1 MRQHSLSKKN
11 CYTGSL
17 SLIKNQTKFMKN
29 NYCFY
34 DSLLDFRNKTLF
46 VMKSLSIFL
55 VLFTLYSFTGTYS
68 QSKKLRIEIKQATL
82 MNMIE
87 SIENQSEFVFIY
99 SDDVLPELKKALGD
113 IEIKGKPIRKVLD
126 KVVNKNKLVYS
137 INERQVILNK
147 KVLNLRP
154 QRQISGQVTGASDGL
169 PLPGV
174 NVIIEGTSS
183 GAQTDF
189 NGNYA
194 INASEGDVLRVS
206 FVGMK
211 TRFITVG
218 SSTTINIVMEEDLED
233 LDEVVITGYQNVRRE
248 LFTGA
253 SQTIKARDIKL
264 DGVADISRALEG
276 RAAGVTVQNVTGT
289 FGASPR
295 ITIRGSSS
303 ILGDTKPIWVID
315 GAIQEEIV
323 DISFQDLVAGDLNSL
338 LSSALAGLN
347 ANDIESFEILRDA
360 SASAQYGARA
370 LNGVVVITTK
380 SGKRNQ
386 KPAFNFTSEYAVRAI
401 PSYDEYNLLNSQET
415 VSIYRQLASL
425 QVGQITN
432 TGVVNGRSGGI
443 YNLLYNSLE
452 PNEQGVFE
460 VSNTPEGRAKF
471 LQQYELA
478 NTNWFKE
485 LFRPTPT
492 QTHTL
497 SFSAGGD
504 KSTTYASLGYF
515 TDPGWTI
522 ADRVRRLT
530 GNLRNTFYLGGND
543 QFKVTTQLNAS
554 IRNQKAPGT
563 LDREEDQFFGSFN
576 REFDINPFNY
586 ALSTSR
592 AIRPR
597 DNNGDLEF
605 VRNNWAPF
613 NILQEID
620 NNFVELNVNDVRF
633 QAQLDYKINDDLQ
646 FSFLGTAR
654 YASSIRDHS
663 TTEFSNAAE
672 AYRANDNTLI
682 RDANTFLFQDP
693 ELPNSSPRVVL
704 PVGGILRN
712 NRNTITTYTFR
723 NTLEY
728 SKRFNND
735 LHGLTLYG
743 GQEYRHTD
751 RSAGFNT
758 GFGYQFSRG
767 GTVFTDP
774 DILRKA
780 ILEGDD
786 YFGFQ
791 DTRNRE
797 LTFFANAMYDFDK
810 KYILSLSGNYE
821 GSNRAGKS
829 KGTRWLPTYTVSGRW
844 NVHREN
850 FIDNTGVINNLVLR
864 GSYGLSALIANT
876 ASNNEAIFR
885 NQVTDRGLIS
895 DRENAINIEDLQ
907 NSELTW
913 EKQIEYNLGVDLGL
927 FNNRIAMNVDAY
939 FRDGKDL
946 IDFITTSGIGGQSIK
961 LGNFS
966 SLETKGIEFQV
977 NTVNVSHDEFQWTSG
992 FNLSLLDQEIT
1003 ELQQEPN
1010 VFDLITGGQFGNAVG
1025 FAPNSLFS
1033 YNFEGLDSDGYPT
1046 FTLPEG
1052 GIDFQSTDNP
1062 LAYLKHEGPTLP
1074 NYSGGLANNFR
1085 YKNWDFSFFV
1095 SFSGGNKIRLD
1106 PAYSSNYSDLSV
1118 FPTEFINRWL
1128 SPGDENITNI
1138 PVIPTRQ
1145 LIQRR
1150 GENNSR
1156 QTFNAYNYSSERIA
1170 DGDFIRLKNITL
1182 GYSLDK
1188 KVIKKLGMSRFRLSL
1203 QSTNPF
1209 LIYSDK
1215 KLAGQD
1221 PEFIRSGGV
1230 AFPITRLYTFTVNLG
1245 F

>member
-1 MRQHSLSKKN
+1 
-11 CYTGSL
+11 
-17 SLIKNQTKFMKN
+17 MKG
-29 NYCFY
+29 
-34 DSLLDFRNKTLF
+34 LTT
-46 VMKSLSIFL
+46 FL
-55 VLFTLYSFTGTYS
+55 VVFSLYSFSNSYS
-68 QSKKLRIEIKQATL
+68 QNKKLRIEIKEATL

-99 SDDVLPELKKALGD
+99 NDEVLPELKKALGN
-113 IEIKGKPIRKVLD
+113 IQIKNKSIYKILDRVL
-126 KVVNKNKLVYS
+126 NKEKLVYS
-137 INERQVILNK
+137 VNERQVILNK
-147 KVLNLRP
+147 KEEILDYKL
-154 QRQISGQVTGASDGL
+154 QQQISGVVTADVDGL

-174 NVIIEGTSS
+174 NIIIEGTSRGVQS
-183 GAQTDF
+183 DF
-189 NGNYA
+189 NGIYA
-194 INASEGDVLRVS
+194 INASEGDILKVS
-206 FVGMK
+206 FVGMQTK
-211 TRFITVG
+211 YVTVG
-218 SSTTINIVMEEDLED
+218 LNDVIDIVMEESPES
-233 LDEVVITGYQNVRRE
+233 LDEVVITGYQNVDRE

-253 SQTIKARDIKL
+253 SQTIKAADIKL
-264 DGVADISRALEG
+264 DAVPDLTRSLEG
-276 RAAGVTVQNVTGT
+276 RAAGVSVQNVTGT
-289 FGASPR
+289 FGAAPR

-303 ILGDTKPIWVID
+303 ILGDTKPIWVVD

-386 KPAFNFTSEYAVRAI
+386 KPAFNYTSEYAVRAI

-415 VSIYRQLASL
+415 VSIYRQLASQ

-432 TGVVNGRSGGI
+432 TGVVNGRNGGI

-460 VSNTPEGRAKF
+460 VSNTPEGRARF

-497 SFSAGGD
+497 SFSAGGE
-504 KSTTYASLGYF
+504 KSTTYASIGYF
-515 TDPGWTI
+515 ADPGWTI

-530 GNLRNTFYLGGND
+530 GNLRNTYYLGDND
-543 QFKVTTQLNAS
+543 KLKITTQLNAS
-554 IRNQKAPGT
+554 IRNQNAPGT
-563 LDREEDQFFGSFN
+563 LDRESDNFFGSFN
-576 REFDINPFNY
+576 REFDTNPFNY
-586 ALSTSR
+586 ALNTSR

-613 NILQEID
+613 NILQEIE
-620 NNFVELNVNDVRF
+620 NNSVELNVNDVRF
-633 QAQLDYKINDDLQ
+633 QAQLDYKINDHLEY
-646 FSFLGTAR
+646 SFLGTAR
-654 YASSIRDHS
+654 YANSTSDHA

-672 AYRANDNTLI
+672 AYRANDNTII

-704 PVGGILRN
+704 PVGGILRS

-728 SKRFNND
+728 KKRFKD
-735 LHGLTLYG
+735 DIHGLTLYG

-751 RSAGFNT
+751 RSAVFNT
-758 GFGYQFSRG
+758 GYGYQFSRG

-791 DTRNRE
+791 ETRNRE
-797 LTFFANAMYDFDK
+797 ITFFANATYDFDK
-810 KYILSLSGNYE
+810 KYVLNLSGNYE

-829 KGTRWLPTYTVSGRW
+829 DGTRWLPTYTVSGRW

-850 FIDNTGVINNLVLR
+850 FIDNLGIINNLVLR
-864 GSYGLSALIANT
+864 TSYGLSALIANT

-885 NQVTDRGLIS
+885 NQVTDRGFIS
-895 DRENAINIEDLQ
+895 DRENAIDIIDLQ

-913 EKQIEYNLGVDLGL
+913 EKQIEYNLGLDIGL
-927 FNNRIAMNVDAY
+927 FNNRIAMNIDAY

-946 IDFITTSGIGGQSIK
+946 IDFITTSGIGGEPIK

-966 SLETKGIEFQV
+966 SLETKGIEFQL
-977 NTVNVSHDEFQWTSG
+977 NTVNVSNDEFKWNSG
-992 FNLSLLDQEIT
+992 FNISLLDQEIT

-1046 FTLPEG
+1046 FTLPED
-1052 GIDFQSTDNP
+1052 GIDFQSTDDP
-1062 LAYLKHEGPTLP
+1062 LSYLKYEGPTLP
-1074 NYSGGLANNFR
+1074 NVTGGFANNFK
-1085 YKNWDFSFFV
+1085 YKNWDFSFFI
-1095 SFSGGNKIRLD
+1095 SFSAGNKIRLD
-1106 PAYSSNYSDLSV
+1106 PAYASNYSDLSV
-1118 FPTEFINRWL
+1118 FPTEFLNRWL
-1128 SPGDENITNI
+1128 TPGDENITNI
-1138 PVIPTRQ
+1138 PVIPSTQ

-1150 GENNSR
+1150 GETNSR
-1156 QTFNAYNYSSERIA
+1156 QIYNAYNYSTERIA
-1170 DGDFIRLKNITL
+1170 DGDFIRMKNITL

-1188 KVIKKLGMSRFRLSL
+1188 NIVQKLGMSRFRLSL
-1203 QSTNPF
+1203 QTTNPF
-1209 LIYSDK
+1209 LFYSDK

-1230 AFPITRLYTFTVNLG
+1230 AFPITRLYTFTVNVG

>member
-1 MRQHSLSKKN
+1 
-11 CYTGSL
+11 
-17 SLIKNQTKFMKN
+17 MKN
-29 NYCFY
+29 NQRFY
-34 DSLLDFRNKTLF
+34 DFLLDFRNKTLF
-46 VMKSLSIFL
+46 VMKSLSVFL
-55 VLFTLYSFTGTYS
+55 VLFTLYSFTNSYS
-68 QSKKLRIEIKQATL
+68 QSKKLRIDIREATL
-82 MNMIE
+82 MSMIE

-99 SDDVLPELKKALGD
+99 NDEVLPELLKALGN
-113 IEIKGKPIRKVLD
+113 IQIRNKTINKVLD
-126 KVVNKNKLVYS
+126 RVVNKEKLIYS

-147 KVLNLRP
+147 KEEILKRSS
-154 QRQISGQVTGASDGL
+154 QRQISGTVTSSTDDM

-174 NVIIEGTSS
+174 NIIIEGTSR

-189 NGNYA
+189 NGVYS
-194 INASEGDVLRVS
+194 INASEGDILKIS
-206 FVGMK
+206 FVGMQTK
-211 TRFITVG
+211 YVTVEL
-218 SSTTINIVMEEDLED
+218 NDVVDIVMDENPED
-233 LDEVVITGYQNVRRE
+233 LDEVVITGYQNVDRE

-253 SQTIKARDIKL
+253 SQTIKAADIKL
-264 DGVADISRALEG
+264 DAVPDLTRSLEG
-276 RAAGVTVQNVTGT
+276 RAAGVSVQNVTGT
-289 FGASPR
+289 FGAAPR

-303 ILGDTKPIWVID
+303 ILGDTKPIWVVD

-347 ANDIESFEILRDA
+347 ANDIQSFEILRDA

-386 KPAFNFTSEYAVRAI
+386 KPAFNYTSEYAVRAI

-415 VSIYRQLASL
+415 VSIYRQLASE

-432 TGVVNGRSGGI
+432 TGVINGRSGGI
-443 YNLLYNSLE
+443 YNLMYRAIDTYDETAGQFGLE
-452 PNEQGVFE
+452 
-460 VSNTPEGRAKF
+460 NTPESRARF

-492 QTHTL
+492 QTHTM
-497 SFSAGGD
+497 SFSAGGE
-504 KSTTYASLGYF
+504 KSTTYASIGYF

-522 ADRVRRLT
+522 ANRVRRLT
-530 GNLRNTFYLGGND
+530 GNLRNTFYLGDND
-543 QFKVTTQLNAS
+543 KLKITTQLNAS
-554 IRNQKAPGT
+554 IRNQNAPGT
-563 LDREEDQFFGSFN
+563 LDRESDNFFGSFN
-576 REFDINPFNY
+576 REFDTNPFNY
-586 ALSTSR
+586 ALNTSR

-597 DNNGDLEF
+597 DNNGNLEF

-613 NILQEID
+613 NILQEIE
-620 NNFVELNVNDVRF
+620 NNSVELNVNDVRF
-633 QAQLDYKINDDLQ
+633 QAQLDYKINDDLEY
-646 FSFLGTAR
+646 SFLGTAR
-654 YASSIRDHS
+654 YANSTSDHS

-672 AYRANDNTLI
+672 AYRANENTLV
-682 RDANTFLFQDP
+682 RDANTFLFQNP

-704 PVGGILRN
+704 PVGGILRS
-712 NRNTITTYTFR
+712 NRNAITTYTFR

-728 SKRFNND
+728 KKRFKD
-735 LHGLTLYG
+735 DIHGLTLYG

-758 GFGYQFSRG
+758 GYGYQFSRG

-791 DTRNRE
+791 ETRNRE
-797 LTFFANAMYDFDK
+797 ITFFANATYDFDK
-810 KYILSLSGNYE
+810 KYILNLSGNYE

-829 KGTRWLPTYTVSGRW
+829 GGTRWLPTYTVSGRW

-850 FIDNTGVINNLVLR
+850 FIDNSGIINNLVLR

-895 DRENAINIEDLQ
+895 DRENAIDIIDLQ

-913 EKQIEYNLGVDLGL
+913 EKQIEYNLGLDLGL

-946 IDFITTSGIGGQSIK
+946 IDFITTSGIGGESIK

-966 SLETKGIEFQV
+966 SLETKGIEFQL
-977 NTVNVSHDEFQWTSG
+977 NTVNVSNDEFKWNSG
-992 FNLSLLDQEIT
+992 FNISLLDQEIT

-1046 FTLPEG
+1046 FTLPDG
-1052 GIDFQSTDNP
+1052 GIDFQSTDDP
-1062 LAYLKHEGPTLP
+1062 LSYLKYEGPTLP
-1074 NYSGGLANNFR
+1074 NVTGGLANNFK
-1085 YKNWDFSFFV
+1085 YKNWDFSFFI
-1095 SFSGGNKIRLD
+1095 SFSAGNKIRLD
-1106 PAYSSNYSDLSV
+1106 PAYSSTYSDLSV
-1118 FPTEFINRWL
+1118 FPTEFLNRWL
-1128 SPGDENITNI
+1128 TPGDENITNI
-1138 PVIPTRQ
+1138 PAIPSTQ

-1150 GENNSR
+1150 GVTNSR
-1156 QTFNAYNYSSERIA
+1156 QIYNAYNYSTERIA
-1170 DGDFIRLKNITL
+1170 DGDFIRMKNITL

-1188 KVIKKLGMSRFRLSL
+1188 NVVQKLGMSRFRLSL
-1203 QSTNPF
+1203 QTTNPF
-1209 LIYSDK
+1209 LFYSDK

-1230 AFPITRLYTFTVNLG
+1230 AFPITRLYTFTVNVG

>member
-1 MRQHSLSKKN
+1 
-11 CYTGSL
+11 
-17 SLIKNQTKFMKN
+17 MK
-29 NYCFY
+29 
-34 DSLLDFRNKTLF
+34 
-46 VMKSLSIFL
+46 
-55 VLFTLYSFTGTYS
+55 
-68 QSKKLRIEIKQATL
+68 
-82 MNMIE
+82 
-87 SIENQSEFVFIY
+87 
-99 SDDVLPELKKALGD
+99 
-113 IEIKGKPIRKVLD
+113 
-126 KVVNKNKLVYS
+126 
-137 INERQVILNK
+137 
-147 KVLNLRP
+147 LNLICLITFLTTFSIQFSIAQNNSVNGKITDTYGTPLIGVTVVVEGTRRGVVSDFDGNYTINV
-154 QRQISGQVTGASDGL
+154 QEGQVL
-169 PLPGV
+169 K
-174 NVIIEGTSS
+174 
-183 GAQTDF
+183 F
-189 NGNYA
+189 
-194 INASEGDVLRVS
+194 S
-206 FVGMK
+206 FVGME
-211 TRFITVG
+211 TQVVTVTS
-218 SSTTINIVMEEDLED
+218 SSTIDIVLKEDLQD
-233 LDEVVITGYQNVRRE
+233 LDAVVITGYQNVDRE

-253 SQTIKARDIKL
+253 SQTVKAADIKL
-264 DGVADISRALEG
+264 DAVPDVTRSLEG
-276 RAAGVTVQNVTGT
+276 RAAGVSVQNVTGT
-289 FGASPR
+289 FGAAPR

-386 KPAFNFTSEYAVRAI
+386 KPTFNYTSEYAVRAI
-401 PSYDEYNLLNSQET
+401 PSYNEYNLLNSQET
-415 VSIYRQLASL
+415 ISIYRQLASD

-432 TGVVNGRSGGI
+432 TGVINGRSGGV
-443 YNLLYNSLE
+443 YNLMYRAIDTYNETSGQFGIE
-452 PNEQGVFE
+452 
-460 VSNTPEGRAKF
+460 NTPESRSRF

-478 NTNWFKE
+478 NTDWFKE
-485 LFRPTPT
+485 LFRSTPT
-492 QTHTL
+492 QTHTM

-504 KSTTYASLGYF
+504 KSTTYASIGYF
-515 TDPGWTI
+515 ADPGWTI

-530 GNLRNTFYLGGND
+530 GNLRNTFYLGD
-543 QFKVTTQLNAS
+543 DDRLKITTQLNAS
-554 IRNQKAPGT
+554 IRNQNAPGT
-563 LDREEDQFFGSFN
+563 LDRESDQFFGSFN
-576 REFDINPFNY
+576 REFDTNPFNY

-597 DNNGDLEF
+597 DNNGNLEF

-620 NNFVELNVNDVRF
+620 NNFVELNVNDIRF
-633 QAQLDYKINDDLQ
+633 QGQLDYKINDNLQ
-646 FSFLGTAR
+646 YSFLGTAR
-654 YASSIRDHS
+654 YANSIRDHS

-672 AYRANDNTLI
+672 AYRANENTLV

-728 SKRFNND
+728 KKRFKDD

-758 GFGYQFSRG
+758 GYGYQFSRG

-791 DTRNRE
+791 ETRNRE
-797 LTFFANAMYDFDK
+797 ITFFANATYDFDK
-810 KYILSLSGNYE
+810 KYILNLSGNYE
-821 GSNRAGKS
+821 GSNRAGKA

-850 FIDNTGVINNLVLR
+850 FINNAGTINNLVLR

-895 DRENAINIEDLQ
+895 DRENAIDITDLQ

-913 EKQIEYNLGVDLGL
+913 EKQIEYNLGLDLGL
-927 FNNRIAMNVDAY
+927 FGNRIAMNIDAY

-946 IDFITTSGIGGQSIK
+946 IDFITTSGIGGESIK

-966 SLETKGIEFQV
+966 SLETKGVEFQL
-977 NTVNVSHDEFQWTSG
+977 NTVNISNDDFQWNSG
-992 FNLSLLDQEIT
+992 FNISLLDQKIT
-1003 ELQQEPN
+1003 DLQQEPN

-1046 FTLPEG
+1046 FTLPDE

-1062 LAYLKHEGPTLP
+1062 LSYLKYEGPTLP
-1074 NYSGGLANNFR
+1074 NVTGGLANNFK
-1085 YKNWDFSFFV
+1085 YKNWDFSFFI
-1095 SFSGGNKIRLD
+1095 SFSAGNKIRLD

-1128 SPGDENITNI
+1128 TPGDENVTNI
-1138 PVIPTRQ
+1138 PAIPTTQ

-1150 GENNSR
+1150 GVTDSR
-1156 QTFNAYNYSSERIA
+1156 QIFNAYNYSTERIA
-1170 DGDFIRLKNITL
+1170 DGDFIRMKNITL

-1188 KVIKKLGMSRFRLSL
+1188 NVVKKLGMSRFRLSL
-1203 QSTNPF
+1203 QTTNPF

-1230 AFPITRLYTFTVNLG
+1230 AFPITRLYTFTVNVG

>member
-1 MRQHSLSKKN
+1 MKLKLTWLLTLLMVFSIQLSN
-11 CYTGSL
+11 AQESQITGKIIDPS
-17 SLIKNQTKFMKN
+17 
-29 NYCFY
+29 
-34 DSLLDFRNKTLF
+34 
-46 VMKSLSIFL
+46 
-55 VLFTLYSFTGTYS
+55 
-68 QSKKLRIEIKQATL
+68 
-82 MNMIE
+82 
-87 SIENQSEFVFIY
+87 
-99 SDDVLPELKKALGD
+99 
-113 IEIKGKPIRKVLD
+113 
-126 KVVNKNKLVYS
+126 
-137 INERQVILNK
+137 
-147 KVLNLRP
+147 
-154 QRQISGQVTGASDGL
+154 GL

-174 NVIIEGTSS
+174 TIVVDGTSKGVVS
-183 GAQTDF
+183 DF
-189 NGNYA
+189 DGVYSIKA
-194 INASEGDVLRVS
+194 KKGDVLRMS
-206 FVGMK
+206 FIGMK
-211 TRFITVG
+211 TQRITVG
-218 SSTTINIVMEEDLED
+218 EASTLNITMSEDLES
-233 LDEVVITGYQNVRRE
+233 LDAVVVTGYQNVDRE

-253 SQTIKARDIKL
+253 SQTVKAADIKI
-264 DGVADISRALEG
+264 DAVPDITRSLEG
-276 RAAGVTVQNVTGT
+276 RAAGVSVQNVTGT
-289 FGASPR
+289 FGAAPR

-323 DISFQDLVAGDLNSL
+323 DISFQDLVAGDINSL

-386 KPAFNFTSEYAVRAI
+386 KPAFNYSSEYAVRAV
-401 PSYDEYNLLNSQET
+401 PSYNQYNLLNSQET
-415 VSIYRQLASL
+415 VSIYRQLASP

-432 TGVVNGRSGGI
+432 TGVVNGRTGGI

-460 VSNTPEGRAKF
+460 VSNTPEGRASF

-478 NTNWFKE
+478 NTDWFKE

-497 SFSAGGD
+497 SFSGGGD

-530 GNLRNTFYLGGND
+530 GNLRNTFYFGDDDRL
-543 QFKVTTQLNAS
+543 KVTTQLNTS
-554 IRNQKAPGT
+554 IRNQMAPGT
-563 LDREEDQFFGSFN
+563 LDRESDQFFGSFT

-586 ALSTSR
+586 ALNTSR

-597 DNNGDLEF
+597 DNNGDLEY

-613 NILQEID
+613 NILEEVK
-620 NNFVELNVNDVRF
+620 NNYIELNVNDVRF
-633 QAQLDYKINDDLQ
+633 QAQLDYQINDNLKY
-646 FSFLGTAR
+646 SFLGTAR
-654 YASSIRDHS
+654 YASSISDHA
-663 TTEFSNAAE
+663 TTEFSNAAG
-672 AYRANDNTLI
+672 AYRAADNTII

-693 ELPNSSPRVVL
+693 EQPNTSPYVVL

-712 NRNTITTYTFR
+712 SRNTITTYTVR

-728 SKRFNND
+728 KKRFKDD
-735 LHGLTLYG
+735 LHGLTIYG

-751 RSAGFNT
+751 RSSGFDT
-758 GFGYQFSRG
+758 GYGYQFSRG

-780 ILEGDD
+780 ILDGDD
-786 YFGFQ
+786 YFGYQ
-791 DTRNRE
+791 ETRNRE
-797 LTFFANAMYDFDK
+797 ITLFANATYDFDK
-810 KYILSLSGNYE
+810 KYILNLSGNYE

-829 KGTRWLPTYTVSGRW
+829 DGTRWLPTYTVSGRW

-850 FIDNTGVINNLVLR
+850 FIDNSGVLNNLVLR

-885 NQVTDRGLIS
+885 NQVTDRLLIS
-895 DRENAINIEDLQ
+895 DRENAIDIIDLQ
-907 NSELTW
+907 NSGLTW
-913 EKQIEYNLGVDLGL
+913 EKQTEYNLGLDIGL
-927 FNNRIAMNVDAY
+927 FGNRIAMNVDAY
-939 FRDGKDL
+939 YRDGKDL
-946 IDFITTSGIGGQSIK
+946 IDFITTSGIGGESIK

-966 SLETKGIEFQV
+966 SLETKGIEFQL
-977 NTVNVSHDEFQWTSG
+977 NTVNVSGDDFKWNSG
-992 FNLSLLDQEIT
+992 FNISLLNQKIT

-1025 FAPNSLFS
+1025 YAPNSLFS
-1033 YNFEGLDSDGYPT
+1033 FNFEGLDSDGYPT
-1046 FTLPEG
+1046 FTLPED
-1052 GIDFQSTDNP
+1052 GIDFQSTDDP
-1062 LAYLKHEGPTLP
+1062 LSYLKYEGATLP
-1074 NYSGGLANNFR
+1074 NVTGGLANNFN
-1085 YKNWDFSFFV
+1085 YKNWDFSFFI
-1095 SFSGGNKIRLD
+1095 SFSAGNKIRLD
-1106 PAYSSNYSDLSV
+1106 PAYSSTYSDLSV

-1128 SPGDENITNI
+1128 VPGDEEFTDI
-1138 PVIPTRQ
+1138 PVIPSTQ

-1150 GENNSR
+1150 GTTDSR
-1156 QTFNAYNYSSERIA
+1156 QIFNAYNYSSERIA
-1170 DGDFIRLKNITL
+1170 DGDFIRMKNITL

-1188 KVIKKLGMSRFRLSL
+1188 NVVKKLGMTRFRLSL
-1203 QSTNPF
+1203 QTTNPF
-1209 LIYSDK
+1209 LIYSDD

-1230 AFPITRLYTFTVNLG
+1230 AFPITRLYTFTVNVG

>member
-1 MRQHSLSKKN
+1 MAQLLSA
-11 CYTGSL
+11 
-17 SLIKNQTKFMKN
+17 Q
-29 NYCFY
+29 
-34 DSLLDFRNKTLF
+34 
-46 VMKSLSIFL
+46 
-55 VLFTLYSFTGTYS
+55 
-68 QSKKLRIEIKQATL
+68 
-82 MNMIE
+82 
-87 SIENQSEFVFIY
+87 ENQVSGAVT
-99 SDDVLPELKKALGD
+99 
-113 IEIKGKPIRKVLD
+113 D
-126 KVVNKNKLVYS
+126 KNGVPL
-137 INERQVILNK
+137 E
-147 KVLNLRP
+147 
-154 QRQISGQVTGASDGL
+154 GVTI
-169 PLPGV
+169 
-174 NVIIEGTSS
+174 IIEGTNRGVVS
-183 GAQTDF
+183 DF
-189 NGNYA
+189 DGNYTIKA
-194 INASEGDVLRVS
+194 ELGAVLK
-206 FVGMK
+206 FTFIGLK
-211 TRFITVG
+211 TQLV
-218 SSTTINIVMEEDLED
+218 TINGSTIDVVMEEDLES
-233 LDEVVITGYQNVRRE
+233 LDAVVVTGYQNVDRE

-253 SQTIKARDIKL
+253 SQTVKVADIKL
-264 DGVADISRALEG
+264 DAVPDITRSLEG
-276 RAAGVTVQNVTGT
+276 RAAGVSVQNVTGT
-289 FGASPR
+289 FGAAPR

-386 KPAFNFTSEYAVRAI
+386 KPTFNYSTEYAVRAI
-401 PSYDEYNLLNSQET
+401 PSYNQYNLLNSQET
-415 VSIYRQLASL
+415 MSVYRQMASL

-432 TGVVNGRSGGI
+432 TGVVNGRNGGV

-452 PNEQGVFE
+452 PNDQGVFE
-460 VSNTPEGRAKF
+460 VSNTPEARARF

-478 NTNWFKE
+478 NTDWFKV
-485 LFRPTPT
+485 LFRSTPT
-492 QTHTL
+492 QTHTM
-497 SFSAGGD
+497 SFSGGGD
-504 KSTTYASLGYF
+504 KSTTYASIGYF

-530 GNLRNTFYLGGND
+530 GNLRNSFYFGED
-543 QFKVTTQLNAS
+543 DKFKVTTQLNAS
-554 IRNQKAPGT
+554 IRNQIAPGT
-563 LDREEDQFFGSFN
+563 LEREDDQFFGSFN

-586 ALSTSR
+586 ALNTSR
-592 AIRPR
+592 TIRPR

-613 NILQEID
+613 NILQETD
-620 NNFVELNVNDVRF
+620 NNSIELNVNDIRF
-633 QAQLDYKINDDLQ
+633 QAQLDYKINDNVEY
-646 FSFLGTAR
+646 SFLGTAR
-654 YASSIRDHS
+654 YANSNSDHS
-663 TTEFSNAAE
+663 TTEFSNAAN
-672 AYRANDNTLI
+672 AYRANDNTII

-712 NRNTITTYTFR
+712 SRNTITTYTFR

-728 SKRFNND
+728 KKRFND
-735 LHGLTLYG
+735 IHGLIFYT

-791 DTRNRE
+791 ETRNRE
-797 LTFFANAMYDFDK
+797 MTFFANATYDYDK
-810 KYILSLSGNYE
+810 KYVLNLSGNYE
-821 GSNRAGKS
+821 GSNRAGKA

-844 NVHREN
+844 NLHREN
-850 FIDNTGVINNLVLR
+850 FIDNTGAINNLVLR

-895 DRENAINIEDLQ
+895 DRENAIDIIDLQ

-913 EKQIEYNLGVDLGL
+913 EKQIEYNVGVDIGL
-927 FNNRIAMNVDAY
+927 FDNRIAMNLDAY

-946 IDFITTSGIGGQSIK
+946 IDFITTSGIGGEAIK

-966 SLETKGIEFQV
+966 SLETKGVEFQL
-977 NTVNVSHDEFQWTSG
+977 NTVNISNDDFLWNSG
-992 FNLSLLDQEIT
+992 FNISMLDQEIT

-1025 FAPNSLFS
+1025 FAPNSLYSF
-1033 YNFEGLDSDGYPT
+1033 NFEGLDSDGYPT
-1046 FTLPEG
+1046 FTLPEE

-1062 LAYLKHEGPTLP
+1062 LSYLKHEGPTLP
-1074 NYSGGLANNFR
+1074 NVTGGLSNNFK
-1085 YKNWDFSFFV
+1085 YKNWDFSFFI
-1095 SFSGGNKIRLD
+1095 SFSAGNKIRLD

-1118 FPTEFINRWL
+1118 FPTEFVNRWL
-1128 SPGDENITNI
+1128 SPGDENVTSI
-1138 PVIPTRQ
+1138 PVIPTTQ
-1145 LIQRR
+1145 LIQNR
-1150 GENNSR
+1150 GVTESR
-1156 QTFNAYNYSSERIA
+1156 QIFNAYNYSSERIA
-1170 DGDFIRLKNITL
+1170 DGDFIRMKNITL

-1188 KVIKKLGMSRFRLSL
+1188 HVIKKLGMSRFRLSL
-1203 QSTNPF
+1203 QTTNPF

-1230 AFPITRLYTFTVNLG
+1230 AFPITRLYTFTVNVG

>member
-1 MRQHSLSKKN
+1 
-11 CYTGSL
+11 
-17 SLIKNQTKFMKN
+17 MKN
-29 NYCFY
+29 NQRFY

-46 VMKSLSIFL
+46 VMKSLTVFL
-55 VLFTLYSFTGTYS
+55 VLFSLYSFSNSYS
-68 QSKKLRIEIKQATL
+68 QSKKLRIEIKEATL
-82 MNMIE
+82 MSMIE

-99 SDDVLPELKKALGD
+99 NDEVLPELKKALGN
-113 IEIKGKPIRKVLD
+113 IQIKNKSIYKVLD
-126 KVVNKNKLVYS
+126 RVLNNKRLSYS
-137 INERQVILNK
+137 VNERQVILNK
-147 KVLNLRP
+147 KEVNLESFLQ
-154 QRQISGQVTGASDGL
+154 QRISGKITGTDGL

-174 NVIIEGTSS
+174 NIIIQGTSR

-189 NGNYA
+189 NGVYS
-194 INASEGDVLRVS
+194 INASEGEVLKAS
-206 FVGMK
+206 FLGMK
-211 TRFITVG
+211 TKMVTIG
-218 SSTTINIVMEEDLED
+218 SNSTIDIIMEEDLED
-233 LDEVVITGYQNVRRE
+233 LATVVITGYQNIDRE

-253 SQTIKARDIKL
+253 SQTIKAGDIKL
-264 DGVADISRALEG
+264 DAVPDLTRSLEG
-276 RAAGVTVQNVTGT
+276 RAAGVSVQNVTGT
-289 FGASPR
+289 FGAAPR

-303 ILGDTKPIWVID
+303 ILGDTKPIWVVD

-347 ANDIESFEILRDA
+347 ANDIQSFEILRDA

-386 KPAFNFTSEYAVRAI
+386 KPAFNYTSEYAVRAI
-401 PSYDEYNLLNSQET
+401 PSYNEYNLLNSQET
-415 VSIYRQLASL
+415 VSIYRQLASE

-432 TGVVNGRSGGI
+432 TGVINGRSGGI
-443 YNLLYNSLE
+443 YNLMYRAIDTYNETTGQFGLE
-452 PNEQGVFE
+452 
-460 VSNTPEGRAKF
+460 NTPESRARF

-492 QTHTL
+492 QTHTM
-497 SFSAGGD
+497 SFSAGGE
-504 KSTTYASLGYF
+504 KSTTYASIGYF

-530 GNLRNTFYLGGND
+530 GNLRNTYYLGD
-543 QFKVTTQLNAS
+543 DDKLKITTQLNAS
-554 IRNQKAPGT
+554 IRNQNAPGT
-563 LDREEDQFFGSFN
+563 LDRESDNFFGSFN
-576 REFDINPFNY
+576 REFDTNPFNY
-586 ALSTSR
+586 ALNTSR

-613 NILQEID
+613 NILQEIE
-620 NNFVELNVNDVRF
+620 NNSVELNVNDVRF
-633 QAQLDYKINDDLQ
+633 QAQLDYKINDDLEY
-646 FSFLGTAR
+646 SFLGTAR
-654 YASSIRDHS
+654 YANSTSDHS

-672 AYRANDNTLI
+672 AYRANENTLV

-728 SKRFNND
+728 KKRFKDD

-758 GFGYQFSRG
+758 GYGYQFSRG

-786 YFGFQ
+786 YFGSQ
-791 DTRNRE
+791 ETRNRE
-797 LTFFANAMYDFDK
+797 ITFFANATYDFDK
-810 KYILSLSGNYE
+810 KYVLNLSGNYE

-829 KGTRWLPTYTVSGRW
+829 SGTRWLPTYTVSGRW

-850 FIDNTGVINNLVLR
+850 FINNSGILNNLVLR

-895 DRENAINIEDLQ
+895 DRENAIDIIDLQ

-913 EKQIEYNLGVDLGL
+913 EKQIEYNLGLDIGL

-946 IDFITTSGIGGQSIK
+946 IDFITTSGIGGESIK

-966 SLETKGIEFQV
+966 SLETKGIEFQL
-977 NTVNVSHDEFQWTSG
+977 NTVNVSNDEFQWNSG
-992 FNLSLLDQEIT
+992 FNISLLDQEIT

-1046 FTLPEG
+1046 FTLPDE
-1052 GIDFQSTDNP
+1052 GIDFQSTDDP
-1062 LAYLKHEGPTLP
+1062 LSYLKYEGPTLP
-1074 NYSGGLANNFR
+1074 NVTGGFANNFK
-1085 YKNWDFSFFV
+1085 YKNWDFSFFI
-1095 SFSGGNKIRLD
+1095 SFSAGNKIRLD
-1106 PAYSSNYSDLSV
+1106 PAYSSTYSDLSV
-1118 FPTEFINRWL
+1118 FPTEFLNRWL
-1128 SPGDENITNI
+1128 TPGDENITNV
-1138 PVIPTRQ
+1138 PVIPSRQ

-1150 GENNSR
+1150 GVTDSR
-1156 QTFNAYNYSSERIA
+1156 QIYNAYNYSTERIA
-1170 DGDFIRLKNITL
+1170 DGDFIRMKNITL

-1188 KVIKKLGMSRFRLSL
+1188 NVVQKLGMTRFRLSL
-1203 QSTNPF
+1203 QTTNPF

-1230 AFPITRLYTFTVNLG
+1230 AFPITRLYTFTVNVG